1 MTTVIRLVAA
11 AAVSIAASLP
21 ALAEETK
28 AASDAPPIP
37 TLHCE
42 FKLSTPALATALA
55 RPGRTSPACRS
66 HSRQQKIGVAL
77 QPGINLGPAKGP
89 GFLLC
94 VAWFSGVL
102 LSVAF

>member
-11 AAVSIAASLP
+11 ATVSTAASLP

-55 RPGRTSPACRS
+55 RPE
-66 HSRQQKIGVAL
+66 
-77 QPGINLGPAKGP
+77 GPRRHAAPIQGSKK
-89 GFLLC
+89 
-94 VAWFSGVL
+94 
-102 LSVAF
+102 